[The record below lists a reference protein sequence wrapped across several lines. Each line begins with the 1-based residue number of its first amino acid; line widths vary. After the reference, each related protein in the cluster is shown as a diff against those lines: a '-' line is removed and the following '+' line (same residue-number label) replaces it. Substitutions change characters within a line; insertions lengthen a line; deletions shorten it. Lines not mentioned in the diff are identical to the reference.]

1 MQGSEGDDERWMAEA
16 LSEARVAADHGDVPV
31 GAVVVYQG
39 RIIGRGHNRRVVDD
53 YPLAHAEVL
62 ALRDA
67 ATTLGSWRLDG
78 AALYVTL
85 EPCPMCAGALVQAR
99 VATLVYG
106 TDDVRGGAVRS
117 LYQVCDYRRQTHRMT
132 IRHGVAQHEC
142 AERLRSFFQ
151 ATRRKKHP

>member
-1 MQGSEGDDERWMAEA
+1 MQGRAGDDEHWMAEA
-16 LSEARVAADHGDVPV
+16 LSEADVAARHGDVPV
-31 GAVVVYQG
+31 GAVVVYDG
-39 RIIGRGHNRRVVDD
+39 RVIGRGHNRRVVDD
-53 YPLAHAEVL
+53 DPLAHAEVL

-67 ATTLGSWRLDG
+67 AQTLGSWRLDG
-78 AALYVTL
+78 ATLYVTL

-117 LYQVCDYRRQTHRMT
+117 LYQVCDDRRQTHRMT
-132 IRHGVAQHEC
+132 IRHGVAQRAC

-151 ATRRKKHP
+151 ATRQKKHP